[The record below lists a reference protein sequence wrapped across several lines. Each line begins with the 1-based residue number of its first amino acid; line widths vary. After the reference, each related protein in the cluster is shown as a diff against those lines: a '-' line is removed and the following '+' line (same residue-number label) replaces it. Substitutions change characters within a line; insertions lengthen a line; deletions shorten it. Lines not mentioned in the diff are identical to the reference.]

1 MNHHF
6 LSILETQ
13 KLLNTS
19 KEGLHKSV
27 AEERLREF
35 GKNELIEKK
44 KKSSWLIFLNQFKDV
59 MIIVLLAAAVI
70 AFAIGDLKDTIVI
83 LAIVILNA
91 VIGFSQEYRAEKAI
105 AALKKM
111 ASHNATVRRGGN
123 IIQLPASE
131 LVPGDLIILEA
142 GMLVPADIRL
152 TEVHSL
158 KIEEASLTGESNA
171 VEKNAEEITAE
182 NPPLGDRFNMAYK
195 TTIVTY
201 GRGEGIVVATGMNT
215 EIGRIAQLLQEDES
229 HTPLQKRLADFGK
242 KLTVFILFICIVLF
256 TLGMWRGEEVGKM
269 LLTAI
274 AVGVAAIPSS
284 LPAVITIALALGA
297 KRMVRKNA
305 LIRKLPAVET
315 LGSVTYICSDK
326 TGTIT
331 QNKMTVTDLWIS
343 PSTENI
349 NSFSAEQ
356 MLLIAMELNHDVVVD
371 ENNQLKG
378 DPTEIALVEYTRNT
392 KKYDPLWLTTFKRT
406 AELPFDS
413 DRKRMTTIYP
423 SNGQWL
429 IVCKGAVESILSIC
443 NTADAAA
450 ISSAS
455 ERFAQHGQRV
465 LAFAFKFVDALPER
479 ISVDTIERDFQFC
492 GLASMIDPPRPEA
505 IQAIADCHTA
515 GITPVMITGDHPVT
529 AKAIAS
535 ATGILRFPT
544 DRIVT
549 GTQLANFT
557 DDEFD
562 QEIEHIKVYAR
573 VSPEQKLNIVKALQ
587 HKNHFVAMTG
597 DGVNDA
603 PALRRANIGIA
614 MGITGTDVSKEA
626 AHMILLDD
634 NFATIIRSVREGR
647 RIYDNIRKFIKYA
660 VTCNSGEVWTI
671 FLAPLVGLPIPLLP
685 IHILWVNLV
694 TDGLPGLALAAE
706 PAEANILNRPPRKTN
721 ESIFAGGIG
730 IHILWVGLLMAVV
743 CVATQWYAI
752 QMENTKWQTMVFTIL
767 SFSQMAH
774 VMAIRSDWQSI
785 FKQGIFWKQQLV
797 GAVFSTF
804 VLQLAVIYIPFL
816 QGIFST
822 QALSINELL
831 ICIGLSS
838 IVFWAVEIEKLV
850 KRYKINSSAIT
861 RFWS

>member
-1 MNHHF
+1 MNHHL
-6 LSILETQ
+6 LSISDTQ
-13 KLLNTS
+13 ALLKTS
-19 KEGLHKSV
+19 NEGLHQSV
-27 AEERLREF
+27 AEERIKEF

-44 KKSSWLIFLNQFKDV
+44 RESIWLIFFNQFKDV
-59 MIIVLLAAAVI
+59 MIIVLLIAAVI
-70 AFAIGDLKDTIVI
+70 AFIIGDLKDTIVI

-105 AALKKM
+105 AALKRM
-111 ASHNATVRRGGN
+111 ASLKATVRRGK
-123 IIQLPASE
+123 IIMQLPASE
-131 LVPGDLIILEA
+131 LVPGDVIILEA

-171 VEKNAEEITAE
+171 VEKNVEDISAE
-182 NPPLGDRFNMAYK
+182 NSPLGDRFNMAYK

-215 EIGRIAQLLQEDES
+215 EIGRIARLLQEEES
-229 HTPLQKRLADFGK
+229 QTPLQKRLADFGK
-242 KLTVFILFICIVLF
+242 KLTVFIIFICAVLF
-256 TLGMWRGEEVGKM
+256 ALGMWRGEEVGKM

-331 QNKMTVTDLWIS
+331 QNKMTVSEIWVS
-343 PSTENI
+343 PKAETINEFTTE
-349 NSFSAEQ
+349 Q
-356 MLLIAMELNHDVVVD
+356 VLLLAMELNHDVVLD
-371 ENNQLKG
+371 ENNHLKG
-378 DPTEIALVEYTRNT
+378 DPTEIALVDYTRKNRN
-392 KKYDPLWLTTFKRT
+392 YDPLWLTTFKRT
-406 AELPFDS
+406 SELPFDS

-423 SNGQWL
+423 VNGHWL
-429 IVCKGAVESILSIC
+429 MVCKGAVESILSIC
-443 NTADAAA
+443 NTGNTAE
-450 ISSAS
+450 INSAS
-455 ERFAQHGQRV
+455 EHFAQNGQRV
-465 LAFAFKFVDALPER
+465 LAFAVKFVAVLPER
-479 ISVDTIERDFQFC
+479 ISVETIEKDFQFS

-515 GITPVMITGDHPVT
+515 GITPVMITGDHPLT
-529 AKAIAS
+529 AKAIAA
-535 ATGILRFPT
+535 ATGIFRFPT
-544 DRIVT
+544 DRIIT
-549 GTQLANFT
+549 GTELANFS
-557 DDEFD
+557 DEEFE
-562 QEIEHIKVYAR
+562 QEIEKIKVYAR

-671 FLAPLVGLPIPLLP
+671 FLAPLAGLPIPLLP
-685 IHILWVNLV
+685 IHILWINLV

-706 PAEANILNRPPRKTN
+706 PAEANILKRPPRKTN

-730 IHILWVGLLMAVV
+730 RHILWVGLLMAVV

-752 QMENTKWQTMVFTIL
+752 QMGNTKWQTMVFTIL

-785 FKQGIFWKQQLV
+785 FKQGIFGNKQLAA
-797 GAVFSTF
+797 AVLSTF
-804 VLQLAVIYIPFL
+804 VLQLAVIYTPFL
-816 QGIFST
+816 QDVFST
-822 QALSINELL
+822 QALSMNELL

-838 IVFWAVEIEKLV
+838 IVFWAVEIEKWF
-850 KRYKINSSAIT
+850 KRRS
-861 RFWS
+861 